1 MLILADYKMRNVSQ
15 SPYDFKYRGNYNQI
29 VELEV
34 FLLFVKINLLSNY
47 YN

>member
-1 MLILADYKMRNVSQ
+1 MLILADCKMHNVSQ

-29 VELEV
+29 GELEV